1 MKMLIVEDD
10 FTTRKILLKFLQ
22 PYGDCDVAVDGQ
34 EALVAYKEALA
45 CGDPY
50 NLICLDIMMP
60 ELDGHGVL
68 RSIREIESGTG
79 IVPTQGVKIVMTTAL
94 GDSSNVL
101 GAFKGGC
108 EGYVVKPIDKQ
119 RLLAE
124 LRKLRLIPDED

>member
-22 PYGDCDVAVDGQ
+22 PFGECDVAVDGQ

-45 CGDPY
+45 SNDPY
-50 NLICLDIMMP
+50 RLICLDIMMP

-68 RSIREIESGTG
+68 KSIRDIEAA
-79 IVPTQGVKIVMTTAL
+79 QGVAATEAAKIVMTTAL

-124 LRKLRLIPDED
+124 LRKLDLIAEEV

>member
-22 PYGDCDVAVDGQ
+22 PFGEIDVAVDGQ
-34 EALVAYKEALA
+34 EAVTAYREALSS
-45 CGDPY
+45 GEPY
-50 NLICLDIMMP
+50 RLICLDIMMP

-68 RSIREIESGTG
+68 KSIRDIEQAQK
-79 IVPTQGVKIVMTTAL
+79 VKADDVVKIVMTTAL

-119 RLLAE
+119 RLLTE
-124 LRKLRLIPDED
+124 LRKLNLISE

>member
-10 FTTRKILLKFLQ
+10 CTTRKILLKFLQ
-22 PYGDCDVAVDGQ
+22 PFGEIDVAVDGQ
-34 EALVAYKEALA
+34 EAVTAYREALSS
-45 CGDPY
+45 GEPY
-50 NLICLDIMMP
+50 RLICLDIMMP

-68 RSIREIESGTG
+68 KSIRDIEQAQK
-79 IVPTQGVKIVMTTAL
+79 VKADDVVKIVMTTAL

-119 RLLAE
+119 RLLTE
-124 LRKLRLIPDED
+124 LRKLNLISE